1 MLLHHFHM
9 FLHHIIHHFTFYTAG
24 KDVGDNWSGRE
35 QVEGVRATGSRWR
48 LAGGLIKE
56 PRKQGGPESVN
67 TGPRHPPAGPTSTS
81 QRTDNGS
88 WKLSLFTLGSGS

>member
-1 MLLHHFHM
+1 MQLQEELKQKQ
-9 FLHHIIHHFTFYTAG
+9 TQERKDTAG